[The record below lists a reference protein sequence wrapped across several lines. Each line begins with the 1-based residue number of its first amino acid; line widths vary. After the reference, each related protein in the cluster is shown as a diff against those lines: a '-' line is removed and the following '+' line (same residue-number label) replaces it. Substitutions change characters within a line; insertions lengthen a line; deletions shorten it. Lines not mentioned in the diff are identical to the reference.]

1 MIYPAN
7 KDFPFEQLTL
17 VPSAI
22 VNGSFFTKYLIN
34 EKPLYIETP
43 KCFSKN
49 GIVKTGK
56 RMFCDLIF
64 IRENEQIIQWIEHL
78 ETFTQKYI
86 YDNREKWFETPL
98 EMTDIEDSFT
108 QITKSYK
115 SGKNYLI
122 RTNIPVK
129 PVAAAATT
137 TCSLKIYDEN
147 ENNVD
152 PESITDKTEIK
163 TILEIQGVKCSSK
176 NFQVEL
182 EMKQMMVFNP
192 NDPFEKCVFKTT
204 TQAPAQAPTAPKQS
218 VQQGISERPPKAE
231 KINLY
236 DTPPPVA
243 VQAAA
248 PAQSP
253 EPTPTVVSKTE
264 NMPSALPSSSAD
276 SELCEIEFDLEELP
290 KSETIQLKNRNDV
303 YYEKY
308 REAKRKAKIAR
319 DLALSSYLEAKRIK
333 NTYMLDDIEDSD
345 DDFYKDGEDSDDDFY
360 KDGEDSDEGDEYE
373 LDTNPSENGAK
384 NDKIAVQ
391 EQQNSTPTSEN
402 TNI

>member
-7 KDFPFEQLTL
+7 KDFPFDQLTL

-64 IRENEQIIQWIEHL
+64 IRENEQFIQWIEHL

-129 PVAAAATT
+129 PAAATAAATATST
-137 TCSLKIYDEN
+137 TVCSLKIYDEN

-152 PESITDKTEIK
+152 PDSITDKTEIK

-182 EMKQMMVFNP
+182 EMKQMMVFNS
-192 NDPFEKCVFKTT
+192 NDPFEKCVFKTS
-204 TQAPAQAPTAPKQS
+204 TQTIATSPPI
-218 VQQGISERPPKAE
+218 VQQDILERPPKAE

-236 DTPPPVA
+236 DTPPVA
-243 VQAAA
+243 VQASEPPKPNVVSPASVPA
-248 PAQSP
+248 PADA
-253 EPTPTVVSKTE
+253 PTHTQISST
-264 NMPSALPSSSAD
+264 NAPSAE

-290 KSETIQLKNRNDV
+290 ESETVQLKNRNDV

-345 DDFYKDGEDSDDDFY
+345 DDFYKDGDDSEDDDEEY
-360 KDGEDSDEGDEYE
+360 YDEGDEYE
-373 LDTNPSENGAK
+373 VDDPHSENAEKK
-384 NDKIAVQ
+384 NKIVVQ
-391 EQQNSTPTSEN
+391 EEDPSDP
-402 TNI
+402 

>member
-7 KDFPFEQLTL
+7 KEFPFDKLTL
-17 VPSAI
+17 VPSTI
-22 VNGSFFTKYLIN
+22 VNGNFFTKYLIN
-34 EKPLYIETP
+34 DKPLYIEPP

-64 IRENEQIIQWIEHL
+64 IRENEPFIQWLEHL

-129 PVAAAATT
+129 PPGI
-137 TCSLKIYDEN
+137 CSLKIYDES

-152 PESITDKTEIK
+152 PESINDKTEIK

-176 NFQVEL
+176 NFQVEI
-182 EMKQMMVFNP
+182 EVKQIMVLNP
-192 NDPFEKCVFKTT
+192 TDLFEKCVFKT
-204 TQAPAQAPTAPKQS
+204 APTSAPTPSTPVPPSDPISAPPQPVKQVYLES
-218 VQQGISERPPKAE
+218 PPEAEKKIFSETAPSAQD
-231 KINLY
+231 KINLF
-236 DTPPPVA
+236 DTPPKSS
-243 VQAAA
+243 AA
-248 PAQSP
+248 PAP
-253 EPTPTVVSKTE
+253 
-264 NMPSALPSSSAD
+264 AD
-276 SELCEIEFDLEELP
+276 ESELCEIEFDLEELP
-290 KSETIQLKNRNDV
+290 ESDTVKIKSRNDV

-333 NTYMLDDIEDSD
+333 NTYLLDDIEDSD
-345 DDFYKDGEDSDDDFY
+345 DDFYKDGEDDDDDDEDDDDTEGEEEDDEGNQEGNE
-360 KDGEDSDEGDEYE
+360 DGEDDDH
-373 LDTNPSENGAK
+373 K
-384 NDKIAVQ
+384 NDKTLVS
-391 EQQNSTPTSEN
+391 N
-402 TNI
+402 NI

>member
-7 KDFPFEQLTL
+7 KEFPFEQLTL

-64 IRENEQIIQWIEHL
+64 IRENEQFIQWIEHL

-129 PVAAAATT
+129 PAAAASAAASATT

-204 TQAPAQAPTAPKQS
+204 TQAP
-218 VQQGISERPPKAE
+218 PP
-231 KINLY
+231 IPPPPPPPPPPP
-236 DTPPPVA
+236 TPPP
-243 VQAAA
+243 
-248 PAQSP
+248 PP
-253 EPTPTVVSKTE
+253 KTNPTTP
-264 NMPSALPSSSAD
+264 PPPLP
-276 SELCEIEFDLEELP
+276 
-290 KSETIQLKNRNDV
+290 
-303 YYEKY
+303 
-308 REAKRKAKIAR
+308 
-319 DLALSSYLEAKRIK
+319 LSSMA
-333 NTYMLDDIEDSD
+333 
-345 DDFYKDGEDSDDDFY
+345 G
-360 KDGEDSDEGDEYE
+360 
-373 LDTNPSENGAK
+373 
-384 NDKIAVQ
+384 
-391 EQQNSTPTSEN
+391 
-402 TNI
+402 

>member
-7 KDFPFEQLTL
+7 KDFPFDKLTL
-17 VPSAI
+17 VPSTI
-22 VNGSFFTKYLIN
+22 VNGNFFTKYLIN
-34 EKPLYIETP
+34 DKPLYIEPP

-64 IRENEQIIQWIEHL
+64 IRENEPFIQWLEHL

-129 PVAAAATT
+129 PPGV
-137 TCSLKIYDEN
+137 CSLKIYDEN

-152 PESITDKTEIK
+152 PESMNDKTEIK

-176 NFQVEL
+176 NFQVEI
-182 EMKQMMVFNP
+182 EVKQIMVLNP
-192 NDPFEKCVFKTT
+192 TDLFEKCVFKTVT
-204 TQAPAQAPTAPKQS
+204 AVPAHASASTSAATPPQPVKQVYLESPPEAEKKFFSETAPS
-218 VQQGISERPPKAE
+218 ARD

-236 DTPPPVA
+236 DTPPQPPAVVPVA
-243 VQAAA
+243 V
-248 PAQSP
+248 P
-253 EPTPTVVSKTE
+253 PTDE
-264 NMPSALPSSSAD
+264 

-290 KSETIQLKNRNDV
+290 ESETVKIKSRNDV

-345 DDFYKDGEDSDDDFY
+345 DDFYKDGEDEDDDDGDDDDDDDDDETE
-360 KDGEDSDEGDEYE
+360 DGEDEGGDQCNKGGEDED
-373 LDTNPSENGAK
+373 DDDHK
-384 NDKIAVQ
+384 NDKTLVS
-391 EQQNSTPTSEN
+391 N
-402 TNI
+402 NI